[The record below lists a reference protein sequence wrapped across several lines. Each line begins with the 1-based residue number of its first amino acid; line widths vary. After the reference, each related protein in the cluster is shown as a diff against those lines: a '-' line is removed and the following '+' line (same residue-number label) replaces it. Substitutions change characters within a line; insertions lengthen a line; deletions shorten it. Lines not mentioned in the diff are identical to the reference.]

1 MTKSYERIN
10 LLKGTIMELGE
21 YRESYQVSL
30 NRMQMNNKY
39 EVVAKFVRWIIIGLT
54 TLVIAVPLLI
64 SIGA

>member
-1 MTKSYERIN
+1 
-10 LLKGTIMELGE
+10 MELGE